1 MKFDLA
7 RLSWVDLVI
16 LGVLLIGIIRGRKR
30 GMSEELLDLLKWL
43 FIVVVSAY
51 FYQPLGDF
59 LALNSMFSRLAW
71 YVTIYVALGLGVK
84 IIFSLIKK
92 RVGEKL
98 VGSDIFGRA
107 EYYLGMTSGVIRYAC
122 VIIVILAVMNAR
134 LFTRE
139 EIDANR
145 KMQTENFGTISF
157 PTHSS
162 LQQEMLDKSFIGSA
176 VKAHLGLLLIKP
188 TPPEQKG
195 LAKAGALGRSRRELD
210 EVLKTTR

>member
-1 MKFDLA
+1 MKIDPA

-16 LGVLLIGIIRGRKR
+16 IGLLIIGVLRGRKR

-43 FIVVVSAY
+43 LIVVVAAQ
-51 FYQPLGDF
+51 FYQPVGD
-59 LALNSMFSRLAW
+59 LIAVNSMFSRLSWYLAI
-71 YVTIYVALGLGVK
+71 YVTIILAVK

-107 EYYLGMTSGVIRYAC
+107 EYYLGMSAGAVRYAC
-122 VIIVILAVMNAR
+122 VIIVIMAVIHAR

-139 EIDANR
+139 EIDDDR

-157 PTHSS
+157 PTHAS
-162 LQQEMLDKSFIGSA
+162 LQQEIFEKSFIGSA
-176 VKAHLGLLLIKP
+176 VKDHLSLLLIKA

-195 LAKAGALGRSRRELD
+195 LAKSKAREQLD
-210 EVLKTTR
+210 EVMKSAK

>member
-1 MKFDLA
+1 MKIDPA

-16 LGVLLIGIIRGRKR
+16 IGLLIVGVLRGRKR

-43 FIVVVSAY
+43 LIVVVAAQ
-51 FYQPLGDF
+51 FYKPVGD
-59 LALNSMFSRLAW
+59 LIAVNSMFSRLSWYLAI
-71 YVTIYVALGLGVK
+71 YVTMILAVK
-84 IIFSLIKK
+84 LIFSLIKK

-107 EYYLGMTSGVIRYAC
+107 EYYLGMSAGAVRYAC
-122 VIIVILAVMNAR
+122 VLIVIMAVIHAR

-139 EIDANR
+139 EIDADR

-162 LQQEMLDKSFIGSA
+162 LQQEIFEKSFIGS
-176 VKAHLGLLLIKP
+176 
-188 TPPEQKG
+188 
-195 LAKAGALGRSRRELD
+195 
-210 EVLKTTR
+210 